1 MFEYKRKDCFSY
13 MFIVTIASL
22 VIFMFSSSYRITLH
36 GLTPKFLNA
45 SGHYQ
50 IRGLTLSTDTQN
62 VYSSTQLPENSN
74 ARKWVLVDTKM
85 HFNNSLNVS
94 RYRPTG
100 QHTILWF
107 NSPPW
112 FRKWSYDFVSLC
124 DYNNCHV
131 TFDKALIRN
140 ASAVMYCA
148 ICSRMGNAPP
158 LGANERD
165 PDQIWISY
173 GLESPFNH
181 HFPDYASPH
190 WRYTFNWSMTYRT
203 DSDVQ
208 QPYGVLERRVTPI
221 EKDYS
226 QIFDDKPKFA
236 VWIVSHCS
244 THSKREVY
252 VQEMQKY
259 VTVDIYG
266 MCGRQ
271 FSIDVATLV
280 KEYKFFLSF
289 ENSLCPDYVTEKV
302 FKYFE
307 YDIIQVVRGGV
318 DYDKLL
324 PNDTFINTAK
334 FPGAKALAQY
344 LIDVGSSRERYVE
357 YLRRK
362 ATYKSYRGDFTYRN
376 SMCDICRKLNHKES
390 YRKSYPDM
398 HEFIQKTRT
407 CIQPSEVS
415 DIHVR

>member
-1 MFEYKRKDCFSY
+1 MPKYIRKGCFSY
-13 MFIVTIASL
+13 MFILTMASL
-22 VIFMFSSSYRITLH
+22 VIFMFSRSYRIALYGLKPKFMNTSGPSQIP
-36 GLTPKFLNA
+36 GLT
-45 SGHYQ
+45 
-50 IRGLTLSTDTQN
+50 ISTDTPN
-62 VYSSTQLPENSN
+62 VHSSMLKYGSSN
-74 ARKWVLVDTKM
+74 AQKWVLVDTNR
-85 HFNNSLNVS
+85 HFNNSINVLQM
-94 RYRPTG
+94 RPTG
-100 QHTILWF
+100 PHTILWF
-107 NSPPW
+107 NTPPW
-112 FRKWSYDFVSLC
+112 FKKQSHDFMSLC
-124 DYNNCHV
+124 DYNNCRV
-131 TFDKALIRN
+131 TFDKSLIMN
-140 ASAVMYCA
+140 ASAVMFSA
-148 ICSRMGNAPP
+148 VNTGMGNAPP

-173 GLESPFNH
+173 GSESPFNH

-190 WRYTFNWSMTYRT
+190 WKYTLNWSMTYRT

-208 QPYGVLERRVTPI
+208 QPYGVLETRVTPV
-221 EKDYS
+221 EKHYS

-244 THSKREVY
+244 THSKREDY
-252 VQEMQKY
+252 VREMQKY

-302 FKYFE
+302 FNYFE
-307 YDIIQVVRGGV
+307 FDIIQVVRGGV

-334 FPGAKALAQY
+334 FPNAKALAQY
-344 LIDVGSSRERYVE
+344 LTDVGSDQELYVK

-362 ATYKSYRGDFTYRN
+362 AAYKSCRGDFTYRN

-415 DIHVR
+415 DIR